1 MLSTNGKSNSG
12 PIVSLRNIVKSFPVA
27 NDRVTV
33 LHDISLDIHQG
44 EFVSIVGPSGN
55 GKSTL
60 LNMVT
65 GIDRPSDGEV
75 IVTGRAVH
83 EMSENELA
91 KWRGQEVGI
100 IFQFFQMLPSLS
112 LAQNV
117 ALPMEFAGKF
127 SRSERRERAME
138 LLDMVGLADQA
149 VKLPGMVSGGQ
160 QQRAA
165 IARAL
170 ATDPPLLIADEP
182 TGNLDATTAGQV
194 FDLFIRLVE
203 EQGKTMLMVTHD
215 KELAG
220 RIPRKIEIVNGRIAS
235 DRVAN
240 DQGVNDGRTQVETP
254 NAAVVSEQKPGSNGN
269 GRLHPG
275 EKLNGSYV
283 ANRSRVLVGA

>member
-1 MLSTNGKSNSG
+1 MIPKNGNGKEKA
-12 PIVSLRNIVKSFPVA
+12 IVELKDIVKSFPVGS
-27 NDRVTV
+27 DEITI
-33 LHDISLDIHQG
+33 LHGISLNIHQG

-75 IVTGRAVH
+75 IVTGRPVH
-83 EMSENELA
+83 AMSENELA
-91 KWRGQEVGI
+91 KWRGQQVGI

-112 LAQNV
+112 ILQNV
-117 ALPMEFAGKF
+117 VLPMEFAKKF
-127 SRSERRERAME
+127 GRSERRERAMG

-149 VKLPGMVSGGQ
+149 NKLPSMVSGGQ

-182 TGNLDATTAGQV
+182 TGNLDAKTAGQV
-194 FDLFIRLVE
+194 FDLFMKLIE

-215 KELAG
+215 QELAD
-220 RIPRKIEIVNGRIAS
+220 RIPRKVEIVNGHIAYDS
-235 DRVAN
+235 RPQTLATVPATSIN
-240 DQGVNDGRTQVETP
+240 GGVVETP
-254 NAAVVSEQKPGSNGN
+254 SNGISRGIFN
-269 GRLHPG
+269 GQ
-275 EKLNGSYV
+275 
-283 ANRSRVLVGA
+283 LVPNSLTA

>member
-1 MLSTNGKSNSG
+1 MISANGKSDKG

-33 LHDISLDIHQG
+33 LHDISLDIEQG

-65 GIDRPSDGEV
+65 GIDRPSDGQV

-91 KWRGQEVGI
+91 KWRGQQVGI

-127 SRSERRERAME
+127 SRSERRDRAMDLLE
-138 LLDMVGLADQA
+138 LVGLADQA
-149 VKLPGMVSGGQ
+149 LKLPGMVSGGQ

-182 TGNLDATTAGQV
+182 TGNLDASTAGQV

-215 KELAG
+215 QELAG
-220 RIPRKIEIVNGRIAS
+220 RIPRKIEIVNGRIAN
-235 DRVAN
+235 DKRTRAELVVA
-240 DQGVNDGRTQVETP
+240 G
-254 NAAVVSEQKPGSNGN
+254 NAAPVSRGIRYAQAGP
-269 GRLHPG
+269 
-275 EKLNGSYV
+275 KLNGSYV
-283 ANRSRVLVGA
+283 SNGSRVVVGA

>member
-1 MLSTNGKSNSG
+1 MISKNGNGSRKT
-12 PIVSLRNIVKSFPVA
+12 IVELNHIVKSFPVG
-27 NDRVTV
+27 DDEITI
-33 LHDISLDIHQG
+33 LHDISLDIQQG

-65 GIDRPSDGEV
+65 GIDRPSGGEV
-75 IVTGRAVH
+75 IVTGRPVH
-83 EMSENELA
+83 AMSENELA

-112 LAQNV
+112 LLQNV
-117 ALPMEFAGKF
+117 VLPMEFAKKF
-127 SRSERRERAME
+127 DRGERRERALE

-149 VKLPGMVSGGQ
+149 NKLPSMVSGGQ

-182 TGNLDATTAGQV
+182 TGNLDAKTAGQV
-194 FDLFIRLVE
+194 FDLFMQLIE

-215 KELAG
+215 KELAD
-220 RIPRKIEIVNGRIAS
+220 RIPRKVEIVNGRIAHDS
-235 DRVAN
+235 RPQVAVTSPAN
-240 DQGVNDGRTQVETP
+240 STNGVVIETP
-254 NAAVVSEQKPGSNGN
+254 ANGITRGIFN
-269 GRLHPG
+269 GRLLPNS
-275 EKLNGSYV
+275 LT
-283 ANRSRVLVGA
+283 A